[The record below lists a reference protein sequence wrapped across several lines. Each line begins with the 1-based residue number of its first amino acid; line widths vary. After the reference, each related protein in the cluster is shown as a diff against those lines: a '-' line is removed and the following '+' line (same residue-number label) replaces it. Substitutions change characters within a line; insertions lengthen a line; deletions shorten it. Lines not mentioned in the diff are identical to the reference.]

1 MSSLDFAL
9 KDLYRKKK
17 SNYPFLVIIILI
29 VTITEFLI
37 YFTSSLGL
45 NIFIQPSFLNMY
57 YFTSGISL
65 TYKQFNTLIQILL
78 IVLTIGIVVGVSTT
92 LIITKK
98 KDIAIMKSLGT
109 LPRKLY
115 SFYLLE
121 VYILFFI
128 GFILGL
134 ILGLVIFGIF
144 ALIMLFFNFPI
155 IFQFDFFYTSIIF
168 FFCIIGIFFVSG
180 YAIRKI
186 GKQKIIQTFSKDIP
200 YNYNA
205 GKPLKL
211 IPKWLTA
218 FGFNI
223 KIAVVNTL
231 RKKGEFKRYL
241 ILFSIIGML
250 IFTLGIG
257 TIVINFSSREWINK
271 SQSENIVIIGHED
284 VVYNYSL
291 MYSMFSDPFLLVD
304 EENINFTDSQY
315 FFNLSEVQILDNVI
329 EIEKIDERI
338 ISFYD
343 VEELTGTYIDE
354 DGNYITV
361 GQVPGREGNIPI
373 IGVNPENIIQNFE
386 IEGRFFTEEDAFEN
400 MTIADGLAHNIFD
413 FPLLQRLELTGL
425 GKVFHIAGIVIDS
438 FYSGWSGYIS
448 INESRNLLNLIND
461 EVNLIMLKLSPGTYD
476 GISETLENVTNTL
489 GEKFTHL
496 RLDQVFQANINFVS
510 FLSIYPIILIMVI
523 STIAILSLYNYQKSG
538 ILEKAQDFLIMR
550 AIGSKTRS
558 LKKILF
564 MESIFVIFPSLLLSL
579 AIGMIV
585 NSLFLF
591 KQVYLPPLYIPFIFF
606 VVLFLI
612 FMIFNFLSLIP
623 IIKKINKFSIKDF
636 SLY

>member
-1 MSSLDFAL
+1 MSSFDFAV

-17 SNYPFLVIIILI
+17 SNFPFLIIIILI
-29 VTITEFLI
+29 VTITEFII

-45 NIFIQPSFLNMY
+45 NIFIQPSFLNPY
-57 YFTSGISL
+57 YFSSGISL
-65 TYKQFNTLIQILL
+65 AYKQFNSLIQILL

-92 LIITKK
+92 LIISKK

-115 SFYLLE
+115 SFYLFE

-144 ALIMLFFNFPI
+144 ALLMFFFNFPI
-155 IFQFDFFYTSIIF
+155 IIQIDFFYTPFIF
-168 FFCIIGIFFVSG
+168 FSCIIGIFFVSG
-180 YAIRKI
+180 YAIRRI
-186 GKQKIIQTFSKDIP
+186 GKQKINQTFSKDIP

-211 IPKWLTA
+211 VPKWLTS

-223 KIAVVNTL
+223 KIAVVNTI

-241 ILFSIIGML
+241 ILFSIIGLL
-250 IFTLGIG
+250 IFTLGLG
-257 TIVINFSSREWINK
+257 TIILNFSSQEWINK
-271 SQSENIVIIGHED
+271 SQNENIVIIGHED

-291 MYSMFSDPFLLVD
+291 MYKMFSDPSLLVD
-304 EENINFTDSQY
+304 EASINFTDSQY
-315 FFNLSEVQILDNVI
+315 LFNLSDVQILDNHD

-343 VEELTGTYIDE
+343 VEELTGTYIAE
-354 DGNYITV
+354 DGSYITV
-361 GQVPGREGNIPI
+361 GQDREDNIPI
-373 IGVNPENIIQNFE
+373 IGVNPKNIIQNFE
-386 IEGRFFTEEDAFEN
+386 IEGSFFTEEDAYFN
-400 MTIADGLAHNIFD
+400 MTIADGLAQNFFD
-413 FPLLQRLELTGL
+413 VPLFQRLEITGF
-425 GKVFHIAGIVIDS
+425 GKVFHIAGVVIDS
-438 FYSGWSGYIS
+438 FYSGWGGYIS
-448 INESRNLLNLIND
+448 INESRNLLNMVND
-461 EVNLIMLKLSPGTYD
+461 EVNLIMLKLNPGTFE
-476 GISETLENVTNTL
+476 GIRETLDNVTNSI
-489 GEKFTHL
+489 GEKFTYL
-496 RLDQVFQANINFVS
+496 RLDQVFQANLNFVS
-510 FLSIYPIILIMVI
+510 SLSIYPIILIMLI

-564 MESIFVIFPSLLLSL
+564 LESVFVIFPSLILSL
-579 AIGMIV
+579 GIGMIV

-591 KQVYLPPLYIPFIFF
+591 EQIYLPPLYVPFLFF
-606 VVLFLI
+606 IVLFLI

-623 IIKKINKFSIKDF
+623 ILKKINKFSIKDF

>member
-17 SNYPFLVIIILI
+17 SNYPFLIIIILT
-29 VTITEFLI
+29 VTVTEFLI
-37 YFTSSLGL
+37 YFSSSLGL
-45 NIFIQPSFLNMY
+45 NIFIQPSFLNAY
-57 YFTSGISL
+57 YFSSGISL
-65 TYKQFNTLIQILL
+65 AYRQFNSLIQILL
-78 IVLTIGIVVGVSTT
+78 IVLTIGIVIGVSTT
-92 LIITKK
+92 LIISKK

-109 LPRKLY
+109 LPRRLY

-121 VYILFFI
+121 VYILFFL
-128 GFILGL
+128 GFALGL
-134 ILGLVIFGIF
+134 ILGLIIFGIF
-144 ALIMLFFNFPI
+144 ALILSTLNFPI
-155 IFQFDFFYTSIIF
+155 VFQFDFLYTSFIF
-168 FFCIIGIFFVSG
+168 FSCLIGIFFVTG
-180 YAIRKI
+180 YALRKI

-205 GKPLKL
+205 GKPLNL
-211 IPKWLTA
+211 VPKWLTS

-223 KIAVVNTL
+223 KIAVVNTM

-241 ILFSIIGML
+241 ILFSIIGLL
-250 IFTLGIG
+250 IFTLGLG
-257 TIVINFSSREWINK
+257 TIVLNISSQEWIHK

-291 MYSMFSDPFLLVD
+291 MYKMFSDPSLLID
-304 EENINFTDSQY
+304 DASINFTDSQY
-315 FFNLSEVQILDNVI
+315 FFNLSDIQMLDSI
-329 EIEKIDERI
+329 EEIEKIDERI
-338 ISFYD
+338 ISFYN

-361 GQVPGREGNIPI
+361 GQVPGREGIIPL
-373 IGVNPENIIQNFE
+373 IGVNPENLIQTFE
-386 IEGRFFTEEDAFEN
+386 LEGEFFTEEDAYDN
-400 MTIADGLAHNIFD
+400 MTIADGLAHNFFD

-438 FYSGWSGYIS
+438 FYSGWCGYIG
-448 INESRNLLNLIND
+448 INESRDLLNLIND
-461 EVNLIMLKLSPGTYD
+461 EVNLVMLKLSPGTYE
-476 GISETLENVTNTL
+476 GMSEILENVTNSI

-496 RLDQVFQANINFVS
+496 RLDQAFQANLNFVS
-510 FLSIYPIILIMVI
+510 SLSVYPIILIIVI

-564 MESIFVIFPSLLLSL
+564 TESMFVIFPSLLLSL

-591 KQVYLPPLYIPFIFF
+591 RQVYLPPLYIPFLFF
-606 VVLFLI
+606 LVLFLI
-612 FMIFNFLSLIP
+612 FMVFNFLSLFP
-623 IIKKINKFSIKDF
+623 IIKKVNKFSIKDF

>member
-1 MSSLDFAL
+1 
-9 KDLYRKKK
+9 
-17 SNYPFLVIIILI
+17 LI
-29 VTITEFLI
+29 T
-37 YFTSSLGL
+37 
-45 NIFIQPSFLNMY
+45 
-57 YFTSGISL
+57 
-65 TYKQFNTLIQILL
+65 
-78 IVLTIGIVVGVSTT
+78 LTIGIVVGVSTT
-92 LIITKK
+92 LVISKK

-144 ALIMLFFNFPI
+144 ALIMFFFSFQI
-155 IFQFDFFYTSIIF
+155 IFQFDIFYTSFIF
-168 FFCIIGIFFVSG
+168 FSCIIGIFFVSG
-180 YAIRKI
+180 YAIRRI

-211 IPKWLTA
+211 IPKWLTS

-223 KIAVVNTL
+223 KIAVVNTI

-241 ILFSIIGML
+241 ILFSIIGLL
-250 IFTLGIG
+250 IFTLGLG
-257 TIVINFSSREWINK
+257 TIVINISSQEWINK
-271 SQSENIVIIGHED
+271 SQNQNIVVIGHQD

-291 MYSMFSDPFLLVD
+291 MYRMFSDPSLLVD
-304 EENINFTDSQY
+304 EASINFTDSQY
-315 FFNLSEVQILDNVI
+315 FFNLSEVQNLENVD
-329 EIEKIDERI
+329 EIEKVDERI

-343 VEELTGTYIDE
+343 VEELTGTYIAE
-354 DGNYITV
+354 DGSYITV
-361 GQVPGREGNIPI
+361 GQDREGNIPL
-373 IGVNPENIIQNFE
+373 IGVNPRNIIQNFE
-386 IEGRFFTEEDAFEN
+386 IEGSFFTEEDGYFN
-400 MTIADGLAHNIFD
+400 MTVADGLAQNFFD
-413 FPLLQRLELTGL
+413 VPLLQRLELTGL
-425 GKVFHIAGIVIDS
+425 GKTFHVAGVVIDS

-448 INESRNLLNLIND
+448 INESRNLLNLAD
-461 EVNLIMLKLSPGTYD
+461 GEVNLIMLKLSPGSYE
-476 GISETLENVTNTL
+476 GISETLENVTNSI
-489 GEKFTHL
+489 GENFMHL
-496 RLDQVFQANINFVS
+496 RLDQVFQANLNFVS
-510 FLSIYPIILIMVI
+510 SLSIYPIILIIVI

-564 MESIFVIFPSLLLSL
+564 FESIFVIFPSLLLSL
-579 AIGMIV
+579 GIGMIV

-591 KQVYLPPLYIPFIFF
+591 EQVYLPPLYIPFLFF
-606 VVLFLI
+606 VVLTLI
-612 FMIFNFLSLIP
+612 FMVFNFLSLFP
-623 IIKKINKFSIKDF
+623 IIKKVNKFSIKDF